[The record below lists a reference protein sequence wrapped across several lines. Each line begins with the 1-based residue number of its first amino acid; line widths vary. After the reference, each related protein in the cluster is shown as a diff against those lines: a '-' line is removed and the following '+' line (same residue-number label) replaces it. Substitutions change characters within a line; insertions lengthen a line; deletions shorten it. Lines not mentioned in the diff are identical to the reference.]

1 MQTVFFGT
9 PEAAVPALRALA
21 GFSEI
26 RFVITRPDR
35 PRGRSGRPQPS
46 AVKEQAMRLGL
57 DVLQPEHP
65 GEVAADL
72 EGIDVAVLVAYG
84 RLLPTSLLEA
94 PRLGFTNVHF
104 SALPRWRGA
113 APVAHALLAGDDMTG
128 VTLLSMDEGLDTGPI
143 IELVVTPIDPA
154 ENAGELTARLAII
167 GADLLAAR
175 LPDFVAGSIEPR
187 PQEGEVTV
195 APKVTTADARLD
207 PASSAE
213 EMLRRIRAFA
223 PKPGA
228 WGEVDGS
235 RLKVLKAG
243 LWLGSEVPA
252 PGSIEVHDHSIVMGT
267 AGGAVELFDVQPA
280 GSAPMAAT
288 AWANGR
294 RNRPAHLE

>member
-46 AVKEQAMRLGL
+46 AVKEQAMQLGL

-65 GEVAADL
+65 GEVVADL

-84 RLLPTSLLEA
+84 RLLPASLLEA

-143 IELVVTPIDPA
+143 IELVETPIDPA

-252 PGSIEVHDHSIVMGT
+252 PGSIEVHDHSIVLGT

-294 RNRPAHLE
+294 RNRPALLE

>member
-46 AVKEQAMRLGL
+46 AVKEQAMQLGL

-65 GEVAADL
+65 GEVVADL

-113 APVAHALLAGDDMTG
+113 APVGHALLAGDHMTG

-143 IELVVTPIDPA
+143 IELVETPIDPA

>member
-1 MQTVFFGT
+1 MQSAFFGT
-9 PEAAVPALRALA
+9 PEAAIPALRALA
-21 GFSEI
+21 EFSKI
-26 RFVITRPDR
+26 RFVITRPDS
-35 PRGRSGRPQPS
+35 PRGRSGRPRPS
-46 AVKEQAMRLGL
+46 AVKEQAVHLGL

-84 RLLPTSLLEA
+84 RLLPVSLLEV
-94 PRLGFTNVHF
+94 PRLGFVNVHF

-113 APVAHALLAGDDMTG
+113 APVAHALLSGDDRTG
-128 VTLLSMDEGLDTGPI
+128 VTLLVMDEGLDTGPI
-143 IELVVTPIDPA
+143 IELVETPIDPT
-154 ENAGELTARLAII
+154 ENAGELTSRLAVI

-175 LPDFVAGSIEPR
+175 LPDFVAGSIGPR
-187 PQEGEVTV
+187 PQEGETTV

-207 PASSAE
+207 PVSSAE
-213 EMLRRIRAFA
+213 ELLRRIRAFA

-228 WGEVDGS
+228 WGEVEGS
-235 RLKVLKAG
+235 RFKVLAAG
-243 LWLGSEVPA
+243 LWLGAEVPA
-252 PGSIEVHDHSIVMGT
+252 PGDIEVHDHSIVMGT
-267 AGGAVELFDVQPA
+267 GGGAIELVDVQPA